1 MFSIFTQI
9 FANHSFLLLIKI
21 SISCLNIQY
30 WLFIHLLMDI
40 SVASLFFF
48 FFYYYESHE
57 LSYID
62 CQKVFQRIG
71 TISLCPK
78 QLSQPSCTTSLWTF
92 GMLVF
97 LYSDLLVVMKHFL
110 WFSFL
115 VSKWYLLK
123 SKYGFLMKFH
133 LSFFL
138 F

>member
-48 FFYYYESHE
+48 YYYESHE
-57 LSYID
+57 LSYMD

-78 QLSQPSCTTSLWTF
+78 HLSQPSCTKSLWTF
-92 GMLVF
+92 GKLVF